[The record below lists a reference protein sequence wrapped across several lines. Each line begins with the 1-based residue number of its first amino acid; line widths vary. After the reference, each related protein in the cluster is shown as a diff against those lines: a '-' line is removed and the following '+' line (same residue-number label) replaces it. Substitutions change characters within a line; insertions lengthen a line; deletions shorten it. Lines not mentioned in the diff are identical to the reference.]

1 MKPQE
6 RLLKI
11 ATSIVVTTVIFVLVV
26 TILGVGNSNNLSE
39 NNRQLPNMG
48 LPIVSEPNFT
58 VDFGSGNK
66 ISETCLMDKFSVS
79 KNNDVSVA
87 ECAAD
92 FCIDTEPGV
101 MVVSYTI
108 PDVLP
113 LCITEEYIDSNFD
126 ITVASYGGYH
136 PDEQGMNYMN
146 IMQPKTGLGGC
157 VGIEWVYL
165 GSFLCDNPD
174 MICYGCYVDVY
185 AADFVLADPIQ
196 IDSNHLPVVFT
207 QGADWDTICDGLP
220 SDNLNKWVFVCLSTA
235 WEGCHENDQ
244 KFKLILAH
252 KNYFPEIP
260 SSVYKIHRQLDFF
273 YYYKKNPFIFFSF
286 LNS

>member
-26 TILGVGNSNNLSE
+26 TILGVGKCNNFSE
-39 NNRQLPNMG
+39 TNEQLPNMG
-48 LPIVSEPNFT
+48 LPIISEPNI
-58 VDFGSGNK
+58 VGNNGSGNK
-66 ISETCLMDKFSVS
+66 ISETWFSEMNSVS

-92 FCIDTEPGV
+92 FCIDTEPGI
-101 MVVSYTI
+101 MVVDYTI
-108 PDVLP
+108 PDTLP
-113 LCITEEYIDSNFD
+113 LCITEDYIDSNFD
-126 ITVASYGGYH
+126 ITVLSYGGYH
-136 PDEQGMNYMN
+136 PEEGGLNYMN
-146 IMQPKTGLGGC
+146 LMQPKTGLGGC
-157 VGIEWVYL
+157 VGIDWVYL

-174 MICYGCYVDVY
+174 FVCYGCYVDLY
-185 AADFVLADPIQ
+185 AADFILADPIQ

-207 QGADWDTICDGLP
+207 QGADWDTLCDGLP
-220 SDNLNKWVFVCLSTA
+220 SDYLNKWVHLCLSTS

-252 KNYFPEIP
+252 KNYFSEIP
-260 SSVYKIHRQLDFF
+260 SSV
-273 YYYKKNPFIFFSF
+273 
-286 LNS
+286 

>member
-6 RLLKI
+6 RLMKI
-11 ATSIVVTTVIFVLVV
+11 ATSIVVTTVVFVLVV
-26 TILGVGNSNNLSE
+26 TILGVGHCNNFSA
-39 NNRQLPNMG
+39 NNEQIPNMG
-48 LPIVSEPNFT
+48 LPIISEPR
-58 VDFGSGNK
+58 GSGNK
-66 ISETCLMDKFSVS
+66 ISETFLLDKFSVS

-92 FCIDTEPGV
+92 FCVDTEPGV
-101 MVVSYTI
+101 MIVNYDI

-136 PDEQGMNYMN
+136 PDDEGMSTMT

-165 GSFLCDNPD
+165 GSFLCDNPE
-174 MICYGCYVDVY
+174 MICYGCYVNVY

-196 IDSNHLPVVFT
+196 IDSNHLPVVFS
-207 QGADWDTICDGLP
+207 QGADWDTLCDGLP
-220 SDNLNKWVFVCLSTA
+220 SDYLNKWVHLCLSTA

-252 KNYFPEIP
+252 KNYFSEIP
-260 SSVYKIHRQLDFF
+260 SSI
-273 YYYKKNPFIFFSF
+273 
-286 LNS
+286 